1 MADTLNFTLP
11 QERFHPAF
19 NALDLDLRSRSQP
32 ASQAKKAEETPEP
45 DFELN
50 IANAVWAQQGYPYL
64 PEYLD
69 LLAQNYGA
77 GLRLVDFTQAPE
89 SAVGK
94 INRWVSEE
102 TKGRIKEIVN
112 DLKGCRLVL
121 TNAIYFNGKWGSPFN
136 EEHTKSEPF
145 YLLDGQIERVPLMHQ
160 TEYFLYTE
168 GEGYQAIALPYANSN
183 FAMVILL
190 PREGQY
196 REIEKKVTSE
206 WVQDAVRGFESQE
219 VILTMPKYRFETPLI
234 SLKELLSS
242 MGMADAFSDYADF
255 SGITQQQPGLKIDYV
270 LHKAFIEVNETKTEA
285 AAASAVLMVEVS
297 RGVRVPTTPPPVV
310 MRIDHPFIFI
320 IRDSQTNTIL
330 FVGRVMNPTQ

>member
-1 MADTLNFTLP
+1 MVYAGASGQTASKWLIRLIFTLP

-121 TNAIYFNGKWGSPFN
+121 TNAIYFNGKWVRLLMRSIPNRSPS
-136 EEHTKSEPF
+136 TCWMVKS
-145 YLLDGQIERVPLMHQ
+145 
-160 TEYFLYTE
+160 
-168 GEGYQAIALPYANSN
+168 
-183 FAMVILL
+183 
-190 PREGQY
+190 REC
-196 REIEKKVTSE
+196 R
-206 WVQDAVRGFESQE
+206 
-219 VILTMPKYRFETPLI
+219 
-234 SLKELLSS
+234 
-242 MGMADAFSDYADF
+242 
-255 SGITQQQPGLKIDYV
+255 
-270 LHKAFIEVNETKTEA
+270 
-285 AAASAVLMVEVS
+285 
-297 RGVRVPTTPPPVV
+297 
-310 MRIDHPFIFI
+310 
-320 IRDSQTNTIL
+320 
-330 FVGRVMNPTQ
+330 